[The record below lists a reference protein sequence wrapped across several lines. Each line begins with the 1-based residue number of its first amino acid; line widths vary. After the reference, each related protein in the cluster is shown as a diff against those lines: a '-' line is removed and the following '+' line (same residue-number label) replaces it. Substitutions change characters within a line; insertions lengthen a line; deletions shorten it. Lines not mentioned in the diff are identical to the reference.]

1 MASLAVELGI
11 SPKDLLD
18 LDAPMLEAIIQ
29 VLKDRAKG
37 YKDATARATQGRR
50 R

>member
-1 MASLAVELGI
+1 LAALSVELGI
-11 SPKDLLD
+11 SPKDLIE
-18 LDAPMLEAIIQ
+18 LDAEMLEAIVQ

-37 YKDATARATQGRR
+37 YKDATARAAQGRR